1 MDGSLSIA
9 HMEFSEI
16 AAYLLEE
23 EEVNMNYRNQSKNQN
38 QNQNKNEK
46 KIEIE
51 NNLKS
56 DKHQPKI
63 DLRSLNSGNGTIKG
77 NGKANRNP
85 KVEMNQ
91 YMSRTFLAQY
101 ALSEIPTLE
110 DDVKPFP
117 DIIKTGEEGK

>member
-1 MDGSLSIA
+1 
-9 HMEFSEI
+9 MEFGEI

-23 EEVNMNYRNQSKNQN
+23 EEVKINNRNQSKNQN

-56 DKHQPKI
+56 DKYQPKI
-63 DLRSLNSGNGTIKG
+63 DFRSLNSGNGTIKG